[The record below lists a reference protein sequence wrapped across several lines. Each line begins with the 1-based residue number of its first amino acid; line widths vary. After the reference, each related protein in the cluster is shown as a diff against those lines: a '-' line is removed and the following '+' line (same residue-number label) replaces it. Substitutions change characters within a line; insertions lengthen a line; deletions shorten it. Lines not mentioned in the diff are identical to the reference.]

1 MKNVFLNAVSNNIT
15 EALSTGSD
23 FMNDYEETY
32 EYKEQVKHLLMDRGF
47 DEAIIDELEPELDYE
62 VELEGFKE
70 SNEDVARAMEDG
82 YASAD
87 TNLSPDEY
95 VSTYIIDYLIEY
107 YTPILSI
114 EVHVEPEDFM

>member
-1 MKNVFLNAVSNNIT
+1 MENVFLNAVLNNIT
-15 EALSTGSD
+15 DALRTGSD
-23 FMNDYEETY
+23 FMNEYEDTH

-47 DEAIIDELEPELDYE
+47 DEAVIDELEPELDYE
-62 VELEGFKE
+62 VGLEGFKE
-70 SNEDVARAMEDG
+70 SSDDVAIAMEDG
-82 YASAD
+82 YKSAD
-87 TNLSPDEY
+87 TNLSPEEY

>member
-15 EALSTGSD
+15 DALSTGSD

-47 DEAIIDELEPELDYE
+47 DEVMIDELEPELDYE

>member
-1 MKNVFLNAVSNNIT
+1 
-15 EALSTGSD
+15 
-23 FMNDYEETY
+23 MNEYEDTY

-70 SNEDVARAMEDG
+70 SSEDVARAMEDG

>member
-1 MKNVFLNAVSNNIT
+1 MENVFLNAVSNNIT
-15 EALSTGSD
+15 DALRTGSD
-23 FMNDYEETY
+23 FMNEYEDTY

-62 VELEGFKE
+62 VGIEGFKE
-70 SNEDVARAMEDG
+70 SSDDVAIAMEDG
-82 YASAD
+82 YKSAD
-87 TNLSPDEY
+87 TNLSPEEY

-114 EVHVEPEDFM
+114 EVHVEP

>member
-1 MKNVFLNAVSNNIT
+1 MKNVFLKAVLNNIT
-15 EALSTGSD
+15 EATRHGSD
-23 FMNDYEETY
+23 FMNDYKETY
-32 EYKEQVKHLLMDRGF
+32 DYEEQVKHLLMDRGF

-70 SNEDVARAMEDG
+70 SSEDVAKAMEDG
-82 YASAD
+82 YASTD
-87 TNLSPDEY
+87 TNLSPEEY

>member
-15 EALSTGSD
+15 DALSTGSD
-23 FMNDYEETY
+23 FINDYEETY

-62 VELEGFKE
+62 VELKGFKE
-70 SNEDVARAMEDG
+70 SSEDVAKAMEDG

-87 TNLSPDEY
+87 TNLSPEEY

-107 YTPILSI
+107 YAPILSI